1 MEASELARASGN
13 RDVMSELLDGSPDRP
28 PTSASTPRMRGARA
42 TDTPMSDPAA
52 SDAAY
57 SDASRLA
64 DQEERHRLELER
76 ARVEASELA
85 RASGSPD
92 GFRFAEKVAQS
103 PRKHTKTRGGRV
115 QDSHTISRLTTK
127 MVRDVEMM
135 EDENLDSALKKARQE
150 AMEAAR
156 LAGDIE
162 ALRHLAAGEIS
173 PETANMDKLRK
184 FRSRGSRRDK
194 ATEQQVTAAAY
205 AFDDQMQMEAVLSYE
220 KATEQTS
227 KLKAQLREQ
236 EKQFRLELERARVEA
251 MEVTRA
257 AEGDDANKVRDG
269 VRFGKAP
276 RGGRNVSAIASEALE
291 AKLKRIAIER
301 VESMA
306 LEQAERQALLRD
318 KPFYE
323 MREVV
328 AEQGVRHVNELEM
341 LKSSIREMAAELGM
355 DVEEMLV
362 PYDSASSDV
371 LAEANQIKLSKR
383 DLENAARRQDEQH
396 RAEWT
401 KTQHKVEAEMRELH
415 SALVGVDDDSAQD
428 ISALLQA
435 LRSAED
441 IDNGAPK
448 APIVARG
455 ALDSMKSRALAKYRK
470 WFSSRMEERREMAER
485 MRDAKN
491 RMRRQLKAVM
501 QHLTNSAPA
510 TNVSNKDISKFR
522 YEVASLME
530 LLGTDIDDGGD
541 DDDDDDEYGDV
552 EGNEVDVTRMSED
565 LVSGGKVGT
574 RKMRGGGRVQ
584 KLLDAQEQRVM
595 RQRVIKE
602 AEARAAA
609 IRAAEVAADAAR
621 RAALSATEEEE
632 LARSRRTARKE
643 AADRREE
650 ERHRQ
655 EEITREYEMQAQA
668 LREEE
673 AARKFAE
680 NEKRRIAE
688 EKLAKAESARERL
701 KRVEARMTAAEN
713 RVRDERR
720 NFSGA
725 LPKTQY
731 QRHKYQTKSEARAEA
746 EREESAKAALD
757 EAKEALKTARKDAE
771 QAEVELQEARD
782 DQKNAVQHWMEA
794 AVKHSEE
801 DSANAVEKRAE
812 KTDQQKTE
820 DGDESVAKVE
830 ELHMSA
836 ARRLSVMSKY
846 GKALDKLRKSLGESG
861 RLGESIS
868 ESLAKASMQGLHLTV
883 PSPSGRPRRRKEG
896 LTEGESPRKIQGAPP
911 GPDAPPPP
919 PKLSGDVRPSAARRF
934 LARERRRRERDAEVS
949 KRTEGALEI
958 HGEDAVVSPAKNI
971 NDSGVANEV
980 KDETTNGDENSLG
993 ESTLDISR
1001 RLAKEMGS
1009 LITAGGAL
1017 HEELEKSGRPT
1028 RGQQSRRLQGAT
1040 SWLDEAAAR
1049 RAIVKKEADDAIAA
1063 TNAAPV
1069 AHSDAAFA
1077 AAKKVITLMEQ
1088 STNKRADENPDAKNA
1103 AHDRKL
1109 LNETRRYESAKALLR
1124 LTGGAESLPEGATAK
1139 ADGPSAPPKP
1149 PEFKVG
1155 QEVIYTVDTGD
1166 EAADETS
1173 VQTKPAIVRHVHV
1186 DDHTGSV
1193 SYTLVAEDKFVT
1205 ADAFQVLAKPDSA
1218 ELKTSD
1224 VSLTVDGD
1232 ESTSKDAATIDDN
1245 VSTELPPNHFVEH
1258 GASFSSVKVR
1268 NDSTHV
1274 MAGRSGHSCVVV
1286 GSSDAP
1292 KLVLF
1297 GGGTAL
1303 SSTSPNTEPTLSVP
1317 SPDGSLAAS
1326 PDGIGMRDAYLGDA
1340 REFDILTSAWRKLPA
1355 SGMSNTP
1362 SSRAYA
1368 TAICVP
1374 RENPAAPRKSDGSP
1388 TADDTLLL
1396 YGGWDGVR
1404 CHDNLHALFCSRMG
1418 GNASAHW
1425 SKPVAYGTSP
1435 GPRAMH
1441 AAVIVQGPSGRWLM
1455 VIYGGWV
1462 CGVTS
1467 QRSRNVP
1474 EKKRNLAAGTTNGID
1489 DDEEEEGGEG
1499 EEGEEGE
1506 GEEDDDDESGLAA
1519 LSDRRSGTFLGD
1531 CFALDIAS
1539 LSWRR
1544 LSPRGMLIPDARG
1557 GHAMVVALR
1566 PTEGM
1571 PGEDSSSSRP
1581 GESPIAPAKRV
1592 IFCFG
1597 GIATPNGN
1605 ARFGHPTNDLLVL
1618 DPVLCSWHRPRERG
1632 RNPSPRSGASIAA
1645 IHDGASLIVYGGH
1658 DGRRALR
1665 DCYRLDVRTTR
1676 WTELRIED
1684 SIRHPPRAGHVL
1696 LRTGAGRAI
1705 AVGGWA
1711 GARGGFL
1718 SDVLAIDVPLPS
1730 GQVETNATNAEA
1742 TSGTNMADGSTKTE
1756 TASSKAPPPSSM
1768 LAIDP
1773 ISDVLLT
1780 GGPVSTSLFRAQI
1793 RVRPPSESTMKAK
1806 GDDDKDDAS
1815 FDPLSGV
1822 ALSVR
1827 WFRSRP
1833 GASSREQI
1841 TGAEG
1846 LAYLPVADDIGCRI
1860 GVSIMAMK
1868 ALGNGGALE
1877 GIGPVHY
1884 DESDD
1889 PVTLDPHI
1897 GRLIKQFVAR
1907 GRAEFKVRLLQ
1918 SGSADATVTLR
1929 LDKHQVKV
1937 KRGAT
1942 SLDSG
1947 PYGPSFKVVLSN
1959 SKLTSFVLQL
1969 RHDEGIA
1976 LAVEHAYER
1985 DLVVLTL
1992 RAFWALNQAG
2002 APAWARKAGYSA
2014 GGVGKGV
2021 RFGF

>member
-1 MEASELARASGN
+1 
-13 RDVMSELLDGSPDRP
+13 
-28 PTSASTPRMRGARA
+28 
-42 TDTPMSDPAA
+42 
-52 SDAAY
+52 
-57 SDASRLA
+57 
-64 DQEERHRLELER
+64 
-76 ARVEASELA
+76 
-85 RASGSPD
+85 
-92 GFRFAEKVAQS
+92 
-103 PRKHTKTRGGRV
+103 
-115 QDSHTISRLTTK
+115 
-127 MVRDVEMM
+127 
-135 EDENLDSALKKARQE
+135 
-150 AMEAAR
+150 
-156 LAGDIE
+156 
-162 ALRHLAAGEIS
+162 
-173 PETANMDKLRK
+173 
-184 FRSRGSRRDK
+184 
-194 ATEQQVTAAAY
+194 
-205 AFDDQMQMEAVLSYE
+205 
-220 KATEQTS
+220 
-227 KLKAQLREQ
+227 
-236 EKQFRLELERARVEA
+236 
-251 MEVTRA
+251 
-257 AEGDDANKVRDG
+257 
-269 VRFGKAP
+269 
-276 RGGRNVSAIASEALE
+276 
-291 AKLKRIAIER
+291 
-301 VESMA
+301 
-306 LEQAERQALLRD
+306 
-318 KPFYE
+318 
-323 MREVV
+323 
-328 AEQGVRHVNELEM
+328 
-341 LKSSIREMAAELGM
+341 
-355 DVEEMLV
+355 
-362 PYDSASSDV
+362 
-371 LAEANQIKLSKR
+371 
-383 DLENAARRQDEQH
+383 
-396 RAEWT
+396 
-401 KTQHKVEAEMRELH
+401 
-415 SALVGVDDDSAQD
+415 
-428 ISALLQA
+428 
-435 LRSAED
+435 
-441 IDNGAPK
+441 
-448 APIVARG
+448 
-455 ALDSMKSRALAKYRK
+455 
-470 WFSSRMEERREMAER
+470 
-485 MRDAKN
+485 
-491 RMRRQLKAVM
+491 
-501 QHLTNSAPA
+501 
-510 TNVSNKDISKFR
+510 
-522 YEVASLME
+522 
-530 LLGTDIDDGGD
+530 
-541 DDDDDDEYGDV
+541 
-552 EGNEVDVTRMSED
+552 
-565 LVSGGKVGT
+565 
-574 RKMRGGGRVQ
+574 
-584 KLLDAQEQRVM
+584 
-595 RQRVIKE
+595 
-602 AEARAAA
+602 
-609 IRAAEVAADAAR
+609 
-621 RAALSATEEEE
+621 
-632 LARSRRTARKE
+632 
-643 AADRREE
+643 
-650 ERHRQ
+650 
-655 EEITREYEMQAQA
+655 
-668 LREEE
+668 
-673 AARKFAE
+673 
-680 NEKRRIAE
+680 
-688 EKLAKAESARERL
+688 
-701 KRVEARMTAAEN
+701 
-713 RVRDERR
+713 
-720 NFSGA
+720 
-725 LPKTQY
+725 
-731 QRHKYQTKSEARAEA
+731 
-746 EREESAKAALD
+746 
-757 EAKEALKTARKDAE
+757 
-771 QAEVELQEARD
+771 
-782 DQKNAVQHWMEA
+782 
-794 AVKHSEE
+794 
-801 DSANAVEKRAE
+801 
-812 KTDQQKTE
+812 
-820 DGDESVAKVE
+820 
-830 ELHMSA
+830 
-836 ARRLSVMSKY
+836 
-846 GKALDKLRKSLGESG
+846 
-861 RLGESIS
+861 
-868 ESLAKASMQGLHLTV
+868 
-883 PSPSGRPRRRKEG
+883 
-896 LTEGESPRKIQGAPP
+896 
-911 GPDAPPPP
+911 
-919 PKLSGDVRPSAARRF
+919 
-934 LARERRRRERDAEVS
+934 
-949 KRTEGALEI
+949 
-958 HGEDAVVSPAKNI
+958 
-971 NDSGVANEV
+971 
-980 KDETTNGDENSLG
+980 
-993 ESTLDISR
+993 
-1001 RLAKEMGS
+1001 MGS

-1557 GHAMVVALR
+1557 GHAMAVALR

-1684 SIRHPPRAGHVL
+1684 SIRYPPRAGHVL

-1889 PVTLDPHI
+1889 SVTLDSHI

-2014 GGVGKGV
+2014 GGVGKGI